1 MGNNDKKI
9 ITISREFGSGG
20 RLIGKRLAEKLDVP
34 FYDKQLLDRIAE
46 ESGFSKEMIKDA
58 EMKAKN
64 SFLYSLASAMGTSE
78 SGPESLSLNER
89 FFLAQ
94 FDTIRRIADDGS
106 CVIVGRCSDYVLRGM
121 PESSHIFVYAEEKDK
136 IKRAVQEYG
145 VPEDEVRKL
154 MKDTDKARANY
165 YAYHTGR
172 KWGEHVNYSLSIDSG
187 YIEIED
193 IVDLIVQYTKVR
205 RFSQAYPQ
213 DLSCKDP
220 CPAVSASS
228 RSCCKDDAGR
238 QPEERRQHEHQ
249 SYVFQRHRHYE
260 KGDRRHRR
268 PACKSSGGGEPSG
281 ERNPGGSCRE

>member
-46 ESGFSKEMIKDA
+46 ESGFSKEMIKGA

-94 FDTIRRIADDGS
+94 FDTIRRIADEGS
-106 CVIVGRCSDYVLRGM
+106 CVIVGRCSDYVLRGL
-121 PESSHIFVYAEEKDK
+121 PE
-136 IKRAVQEYG
+136 VQEYG
-145 VPEDEVRKL
+145 IPEDEAQKL
-154 MKDTDKARANY
+154 MRDTDKARANY

-205 RFSQAYPQ
+205 RFSQA
-213 DLSCKDP
+213 
-220 CPAVSASS
+220 
-228 RSCCKDDAGR
+228 
-238 QPEERRQHEHQ
+238 
-249 SYVFQRHRHYE
+249 
-260 KGDRRHRR
+260 
-268 PACKSSGGGEPSG
+268 
-281 ERNPGGSCRE
+281 